1 MSGGKK
7 APADCAACA
16 VPSGER
22 ICMKPQG
29 KPGKACPT
37 TGSKPGL
44 AEANQVYAG
53 EPTREFARQ
62 ASIQEAACY
71 QNRHQRPY
79 TMQPSKTRLVEICEF
94 ARRLGCQ
101 RLGLAFCIGLASE
114 AGIVEG
120 VFKDWGFEV
129 VSACCKAGATPKEF
143 LGLGDEDKIHQ
154 GGPEN
159 MCNPVYQAK
168 LLELGGA
175 QFNVVL
181 GLCVGHDSL
190 FFQHAAAPT
199 TVLAVKDRVT
209 GHNPLA
215 AVYTAHSY
223 ARKVRDPGLV

>member
-7 APADCAACA
+7 TPAACAACA

-22 ICMKPQG
+22 VCMQPQG

-37 TGSKPGL
+37 TGRRDDL
-44 AEANQVYAG
+44 EQANQAYAG

-94 ARRLGCQ
+94 ARRLGYQ
-101 RLGLAFCIGLASE
+101 RLGLAFCIGLANE
-114 AGIVEG
+114 AAIVEG
-120 VFKDWGFEV
+120 VFRDWGFSV
-129 VSACCKAGATPKEF
+129 ISACCKAGATPKEF
-143 LGLGDEDKIHQ
+143 LDLGDADKIHQ
-154 GGPEN
+154 GGHES
-159 MCNPVYQAK
+159 MCNPIYQAK
-168 LLELGGA
+168 LLEQGGA

-223 ARKVRDPGLV
+223 ARKVRDPELV